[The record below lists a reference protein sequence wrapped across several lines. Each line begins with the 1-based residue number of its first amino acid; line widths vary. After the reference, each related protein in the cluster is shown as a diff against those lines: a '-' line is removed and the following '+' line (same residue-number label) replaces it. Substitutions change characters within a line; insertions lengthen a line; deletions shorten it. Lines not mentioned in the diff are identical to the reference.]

1 MKLIKKQIK
10 MLSKDTTRLPV
21 LMTANIAGGR
31 RTRGNEIENT
41 EESICTA
48 NALASANEIKNS
60 AHSICTA

>member
-21 LMTANIAGGR
+21 LMTANVAGGR
-31 RTRGNEIENT
+31 RTRGKEIGNS

-48 NALASANEIKNS
+48 IAAAGAIKNS
-60 AHSICTA
+60 AESICTA

>member
-1 MKLIKKQIK
+1 MKLAKKHIK

-31 RTRGNEIENT
+31 RTRGKEIDNT

-48 NALASANEIKNS
+48 NAIAGAGAIKNS
-60 AHSICTA
+60 AESICTA